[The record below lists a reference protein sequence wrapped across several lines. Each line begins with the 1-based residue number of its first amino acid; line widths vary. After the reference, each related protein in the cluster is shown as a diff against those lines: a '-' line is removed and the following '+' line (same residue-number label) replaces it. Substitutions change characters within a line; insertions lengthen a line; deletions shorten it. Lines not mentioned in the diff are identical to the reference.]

1 MIARA
6 GVGRNARRSRPFIP
20 DFDPQ
25 PLKER
30 DMNVSEVMTRQVVV
44 ASPDDTVQQAA
55 GRMAELDTGVL
66 PVGENDR
73 LVGMVTDRDIAI
85 RAVAQGKG
93 PDAKVRDVMTPE
105 VRYCFEDE
113 SLDDV
118 VRNMGDNKVRR
129 LPVMSR
135 DKRLV
140 GIVSLGDVAL
150 YGDSAQADAAV
161 SAVSEPGGPGDQTG

>member
-1 MIARA
+1 MK
-6 GVGRNARRSRPFIP
+6 VG
-20 DFDPQ
+20 
-25 PLKER
+25 
-30 DMNVSEVMTRQVVV
+30 EVMTHGVEL
-44 ASPDDTVQQAA
+44 ASPDDTIQKAA

-66 PVGENDR
+66 PVGEGDR
-73 LVGMVTDRDIAI
+73 IVGMLTDRDIAV

-93 PDAKVRDVMTPE
+93 PDATVRDVMTPE

-140 GIVSLGDVAL
+140 GIVSFGDVAL
-150 YGDSAQADAAV
+150 YGDSGQTDAAAA
-161 SAVSEPGGPGDQTG
+161 AVSEPGGPHTQAG

>member
-1 MIARA
+1 M
-6 GVGRNARRSRPFIP
+6 
-20 DFDPQ
+20 
-25 PLKER
+25 K
-30 DMNVSEVMTRQVVV
+30 VSEIMSRGVQV
-44 ASPDDTVQQAA
+44 ASPDDTIQQAA
-55 GRMAELDTGVL
+55 SRMAELDAGVL

-73 LVGMVTDRDIAI
+73 LVGMLTDRDITI

-93 PDAKVRDVMTPE
+93 PETRVREAMTPE

-113 SLDDV
+113 DLDAV
-118 VRNMGDNKVRR
+118 VRNMGENKVRR

-150 YGDSAQADAAV
+150 YGDSGQTDAAAA
-161 SAVSEPGGPGDQTG
+161 AVSEPGGPHTQTG

>member
-1 MIARA
+1 M
-6 GVGRNARRSRPFIP
+6 
-20 DFDPQ
+20 
-25 PLKER
+25 K
-30 DMNVSEVMTRQVVV
+30 VSEIMTRGVEV
-44 ASPDDTVQQAA
+44 ASPDDTLQKAA
-55 GRMAELDTGVL
+55 GRMAELDAGVL

-73 LVGMVTDRDIAI
+73 LVGMLTDRDIAV

-93 PDAKVRDVMTPE
+93 PDTKVREAMTPE

-113 SLDDV
+113 DLDDV
-118 VRNMGDNKVRR
+118 VRNMGEQKVRR

-150 YGDSAQADAAV
+150 YGDSGQTDAVAA
-161 SAVSEPGGPGDQTG
+161 AVSEPGGPHTQAG